1 MGAAGEAGNRRG
13 KCYREPR
20 MRSRAAW
27 LLLWALPLPALFAAY
42 AGARGPLAVR
52 LNLGPGDGPYV
63 TGFAAGYEVVA
74 GTALQWSG
82 PASRIALP
90 LAIEG
95 PAELVLR
102 FGPPRGG
109 EARVDLALGPRPLE
123 SFTCCERQAFQR
135 HRTPVDAASPTP
147 VQLDLRVTSPK
158 ADAMGLLLDWVELG
172 LRPGTRVFLTG
183 VARFRPAA
191 LVAVAAFLLVLVGF
205 GPLASAAL
213 VAPLALALALGLRLD
228 PWLVHRLLTWLPESL
243 LGFGLIATAL
253 SRALTCRGLLS
264 PAGARLAV
272 TVALAAFT
280 LRATC
285 LNHPDFYHPD
295 LMSHARRTQAL
306 RRAGLEAWLSP
317 ARYLD
322 LDQGPLP
329 AGQASGRTKIG
340 LYLYR
345 IGDALYPL
353 PYTLAPYLPVA
364 VLPLGYDDT
373 ITAIRLLGAAA
384 SALPIVLVAALARAL
399 RAPEWGAALFAV
411 APTPVVELSLA
422 SVPALVGLCFDVAL
436 LVFLAAH
443 VLELPARALVLRGA
457 LLLAVAQLV
466 YVSSPIT
473 SSLLLA
479 TLAAV
484 AFSLPGLGPRVGWAS
499 LRVLALGSALAVLLY
514 YRHFVP
520 GAGAAVR
527 AAVAAPTTTRPSDLG
542 GGRLDGSLVS
552 FALPIF
558 LGLALVG
565 ACRLA
570 ARAEATRA
578 VLAASFLSLLLVA
591 LLRLRVPVVF
601 GYVHLALAAT
611 PLLCV
616 TAAAGLQAIGS
627 RKPHGPW
634 IAALLA
640 LVLFAQGTVL
650 QAQAFLATLGRAR

>member
-1 MGAAGEAGNRRG
+1 
-13 KCYREPR
+13 

-27 LLLWALPLPALFAAY
+27 LLLVALPLPALFAAH
-42 AGARGPLAVR
+42 AGTRGPLAVR
-52 LNLGPGDGPYV
+52 LNAGPGDGPYI
-63 TGFAAGYEVVA
+63 TGFASDYEIAA

-109 EARVDLALGPRPLE
+109 EALIELALGSRPLE
-123 SFTCCERQAFQR
+123 SFTCCERQAFQK
-135 HRTPVDAASPTP
+135 HRTEVDAPVPTP
-147 VQLDLRVTSPK
+147 VQLDLRVTSPR
-158 ADAMGLLLDWVELG
+158 ADDLGLLLDWVELD
-172 LRPGTRVFLTG
+172 LRPDTRVFLTG
-183 VARFRPAA
+183 GARFRPAV
-191 LVAVAAFLLVLVGF
+191 LVAVAALLFVLSGF

-213 VAPLALALALGLRLD
+213 VAPLALVLPLGLRLD

-253 SRALTCRGLLS
+253 SRALLRRDLLS
-264 PAGARLAV
+264 PAGARLAL
-272 TVALAAFT
+272 TVALTAFT
-280 LRATC
+280 LRAAC
-285 LNHPDFYHPD
+285 VNHPDFYHPD
-295 LMSHARRTQAL
+295 LMSHARRAL
-306 RRAGLEAWLSP
+306 VLREGGPEAWLSP
-317 ARYLD
+317 ARHLG
-322 LDQGPLP
+322 LEQAPLP
-329 AGQASGRTKIG
+329 AGKASGRTKIG

-353 PYTLAPYLPVA
+353 PYTIVPYLPVA
-364 VLPLGYDDT
+364 ALPLGYDDT

-411 APTPVVELSLA
+411 APTAVVELSLA
-422 SVPALVGLCFDVAL
+422 SVPALVGHFFDVAL
-436 LVFLAAH
+436 LVFLAARL
-443 VLELPARALVLRGA
+443 LELEARASVWRGA
-457 LLLAVAQLV
+457 LLLAVSQLV

-473 SSLLLA
+473 SSILLA

-484 AFSLPGLGPRVGWAS
+484 AFSLSGLGPRIGWAA
-499 LRVLALGSALAVLLY
+499 LRILAMGSALAILLY

-520 GAGAAVR
+520 GALAAVR
-527 AAVAAPTTTRPSDLG
+527 AAVASPRSARPSELG
-542 GGRLDGSLVS
+542 GGRLDGSLVF
-552 FALPIF
+552 FALPF
-558 LGLALVG
+558 LLGLALFG
-565 ACRLA
+565 AARLA
-570 ARAEATRA
+570 KGAEATRA
-578 VLAASFLSLLLVA
+578 MLAASFLSLLLVA

-616 TAAAGLQAIGS
+616 TAASGLQVIGT

-640 LVLFAQGTVL
+640 STLFAQGAVL
-650 QAQAFLATLGRAR
+650 QAQAFLAALGRAR

>member
-1 MGAAGEAGNRRG
+1 
-13 KCYREPR
+13 

-27 LLLWALPLPALFAAY
+27 LLLVALPLPALFAAH
-42 AGARGPLAVR
+42 AGARGPLVVR
-52 LNLGPGDGPYV
+52 LNVGPGDAPYI
-63 TGFAAGYEVVA
+63 TGFASDYEIAA

-82 PASRIALP
+82 NASRIALP

-109 EARVDLALGPRPLE
+109 EALIELALGSRPLE
-123 SFTCCERQAFQR
+123 SFTCCERQAFQK
-135 HRTPVDAASPTP
+135 HRTRVDAALPTP
-147 VQLDLRVTSPK
+147 VELDLRVTSPR
-158 ADAMGLLLDWVELG
+158 AGALGLLLDWVELD
-172 LRPGTRVFLTG
+172 LRRDTRVFLSG
-183 VARFRPAA
+183 RARFRPAA
-191 LVAVAAFLLVLVGF
+191 LVAVVALLLVLAGF

-243 LGFGLIATAL
+243 LAFGLIATAL
-253 SRALTCRGLLS
+253 SRALLRRGLLS
-264 PAGARLAV
+264 PTGARLALA
-272 TVALAAFT
+272 VALAAFT

-285 LNHPDFYHPD
+285 VNHPDYYHPD
-295 LMSHARRTQAL
+295 LMSHARRTQVL
-306 RRAGLEAWLSP
+306 REGGPEAWLSP
-317 ARYLD
+317 ARYLG
-322 LDQGPLP
+322 LEQAPLP

-353 PYTLAPYLPVA
+353 PYTIAPYLPVA
-364 VLPLGYDDT
+364 ALPLGYDDT

-399 RAPEWGAALFAV
+399 RAPEWGAVLFAV
-411 APTPVVELSLA
+411 APTAVVELSLA
-422 SVPALVGLCFDVAL
+422 SVPALVGHCFDVAL
-436 LVFLAAH
+436 LVFLAAR
-443 VLELPARALVLRGA
+443 VLELAAPASVWRGA
-457 LLLAVAQLV
+457 LLLAVCQLV

-473 SSLLLA
+473 SSFLLA
-479 TLAAV
+479 TLAAL
-484 AFSLPGLGPRVGWAS
+484 AFALPGLGPRVGWAA
-499 LRVLALGSALAVLLY
+499 LRILALGSALAILLY

-520 GAGAAVR
+520 GALAAVR
-527 AAVAAPTTTRPSDLG
+527 AALASPTSTRPSGLG
-542 GGRLDGSLVS
+542 GGRLDGSLVF
-552 FALPIF
+552 FALPLL

-565 ACRLA
+565 AVRLA
-570 ARAEATRA
+570 AGADATRA
-578 VLAASFLSLLLVA
+578 VLAASFFSLLLVA

-616 TAAAGLQAIGS
+616 TAASGLQAIGT

-640 LVLFAQGTVL
+640 SALFAQGAVL
-650 QAQAFLATLGRAR
+650 QAQAFLTTLGRAR